1 MRSLCLGE
9 DLATGHREGDPD
21 TGGPVADRHRAGHL
35 PHLEQGDT
43 CHGSLMISDLILFT
57 FKADPGLLLIGG
69 ESGTIVTVWDLVS
82 IAYSIMFT

>member
-1 MRSLCLGE
+1 
-9 DLATGHREGDPD
+9 
-21 TGGPVADRHRAGHL
+21 
-35 PHLEQGDT
+35 
-43 CHGSLMISDLILFT
+43 MISDLILFT